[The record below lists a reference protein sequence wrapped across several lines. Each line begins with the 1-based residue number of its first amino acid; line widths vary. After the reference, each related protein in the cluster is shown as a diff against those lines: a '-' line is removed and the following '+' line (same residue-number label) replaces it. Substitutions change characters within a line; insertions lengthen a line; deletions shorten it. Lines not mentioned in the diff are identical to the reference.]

1 MTIQKPPS
9 QPECEWVEECIES
22 CDATSVYVVERGVG
36 ATFLNSRRKKIR
48 KIHYDGCYNKTPG
61 VKQADYIVGMPDVL
75 DVIVELKGSDTNIK
89 EAYFQVEST
98 LEAWRVNPA
107 RYRKIVCLI
116 VYGRIEGKKKLAG
129 RVPRA
134 NSMKDSAERQ
144 FLGANKAL
152 LLVRESGSE
161 QFNFNDFLRKT
172 DAND

>member
-1 MTIQKPPS
+1 MTTLKPPS
-9 QPECEWVEECIES
+9 QSGCRWVEECIES
-22 CDATSVYVVERGVG
+22 CDAAAIYVEEQGVG
-36 ATFLNSRRKKIR
+36 ATFLNPRRKQIR
-48 KIHYDGCYNKTPG
+48 KIHYDGCYNKTPNEL
-61 VKQADYIVGMPDVL
+61 KADYIVGMPDVL

-89 EAYFQVEST
+89 DAYSQVEST
-98 LEAWRVNPA
+98 LEAWRVSPV
-107 RYRKIVCLI
+107 RYRKIACLI

-161 QFNFNDFLRKT
+161 QFRFNDFFRKN
-172 DAND
+172 DAH